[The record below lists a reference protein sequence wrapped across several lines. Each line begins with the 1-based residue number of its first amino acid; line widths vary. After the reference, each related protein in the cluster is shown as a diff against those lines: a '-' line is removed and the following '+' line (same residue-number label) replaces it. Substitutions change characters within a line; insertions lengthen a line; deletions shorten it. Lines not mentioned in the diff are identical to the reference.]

1 MKKIAVLTMLFIL
14 VMAVQA
20 LATGWPVGQ
29 GTGPTDFNVTYR
41 VKNMDTA
48 ALGKGAPV
56 VLSTTE
62 ISTNSNFGVLGTTS
76 TTSVELVG
84 VLEDTIEAGA
94 IGNMIIYGVADVLFD
109 SSGATTGASFGAGT
123 TKGHATSG
131 ETGLG
136 SVIDTRSGTGLTKC
150 FIKVTE

>member
-1 MKKIAVLTMLFIL
+1 MAFIAIMTFTTV
-14 VMAVQA
+14 A
-20 LATGWPVGQ
+20 LASGWPVVQ
-29 GTGPTDFNVTYR
+29 DSGPNHFCVKYR
-41 VKNMDTA
+41 VKNVDTA

-62 ISTNSNFGVLGTTS
+62 ISTNSNFGILGTTS

-84 VLEDTIEAGA
+84 VLEDTIEAKA

-136 SVIDTRSGTGLTKC
+136 SVITTRSGTGLTKC